1 MPQNRL
7 SVSKTQFNLQKYRE
21 IVTSAAYLSSVLLF
35 RDNKVSIGS
44 ISYKLIMQIE
54 ELSNQCNRAEKT
66 ALTKGTEQGALFK

>member
-7 SVSKTQFNLQKYRE
+7 SVSKTQFNLQKYRD
-21 IVTSAAYLSSVLLF
+21 IVTSAADLSSVLLF

-54 ELSNQCNRAEKT
+54 ELSNQCNRAEKNCIDEGHR
-66 ALTKGTEQGALFK
+66 AGRII